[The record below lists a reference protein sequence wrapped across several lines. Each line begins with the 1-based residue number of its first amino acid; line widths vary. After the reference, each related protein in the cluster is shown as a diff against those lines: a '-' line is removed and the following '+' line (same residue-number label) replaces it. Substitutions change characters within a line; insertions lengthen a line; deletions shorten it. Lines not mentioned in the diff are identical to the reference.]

1 MKIIVTQF
9 WTNNLSYGK
18 YTKAIN
24 ENYCIE
30 KNYIYHIETDT
41 NKILNGLNGRSY
53 TWYKP
58 KLIMEVLDTYNP
70 DYVLFLDADAIVSDK
85 SYKIEDFLVEGYDC
99 IVTED
104 YGPSVMNGGVILFKN
119 TEWTKMF
126 LQKWWEISEEL
137 MGPNGEPVGYFNR
150 ALWHDQTC
158 FGHLYNNN
166 SDYRSKIKIL
176 NNEILNG
183 RIFKDFH
190 NKNFIFH
197 AFSYGMV
204 PNRTIDT
211 AYYNIFNLPKP
222 EGDYLIDIVGNYNT
236 DKHYEHNY
244 FNLIYNELFK
254 EKQLEIKTFIE
265 VGIDKG
271 GSLEL
276 WRDYFKNAEIIGLDI
291 NLDMAKK
298 YIGDDNLNRITLKN
312 LNQSD
317 ENQLV
322 EFSKKYENVDVILD
336 DGSHKMFDQ
345 QITFAKLFKMLKSGG
360 VYIIE
365 DLHTSLEVVMPEKSI
380 FGWGDPNKTIT
391 LNMLKNYQKNNEIIS
406 DYMTKEEMEY
416 LNENIQSIDIYQSRI
431 DWSVTSVII
440 KK

>member
-104 YGPSVMNGGVILFKN
+104 YGPSVMNGGVLLFKN

-137 MGPNGEPVGYFNR
+137 MGPNGEPIGYFNQ

-158 FGHLYNNN
+158 FGYLYNNN

-291 NLDMAKK
+291 NLDIAKK

-391 LNMLKNYQKNNEIIS
+391 LDMLKNYQKNNEIIS
-406 DYMTKEEMEY
+406 DYMTKEEIEY
-416 LNENIQSIDIYQSRI
+416 LNENIQSIDIYRSRI
-431 DWSVTSVII
+431 DWSITSVII